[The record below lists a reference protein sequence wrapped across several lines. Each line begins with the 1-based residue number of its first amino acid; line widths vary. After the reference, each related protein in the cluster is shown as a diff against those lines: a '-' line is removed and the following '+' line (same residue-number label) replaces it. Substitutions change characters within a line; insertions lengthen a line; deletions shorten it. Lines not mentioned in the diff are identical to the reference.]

1 MLALLEQNVYYSFLA
16 VPPNITSY
24 NDNYRVREGDPV
36 TFQCVATGYP
46 APNITWFRGEHQLS
60 SISSRIIW
68 SNISITS
75 RLITVESNL
84 TISFTTSND
93 TDDSYRCVA
102 TSIYKNNVTMDS
114 SPFIQLEVQG
124 L

>member
-1 MLALLEQNVYYSFLA
+1 MEHYSSLA
-16 VPPNITSY
+16 VFPNITSY

-36 TFQCVATGYP
+36 TFQCEATGYP
-46 APNITWFRGEHQLS
+46 APNITWFRGKHQLLS
-60 SISSRIIW
+60 SMDSRIIW
-68 SNISITS
+68 NNSSPRIQFG
-75 RLITVESNL
+75 LITVESNL
-84 TISFTTSND
+84 TISSTTSSD

-102 TSIYKNNVTMDS
+102 TNIYEDN

>member
-1 MLALLEQNVYYSFLA
+1 MEYYSFLA
-16 VPPNITSY
+16 VSNITSY
-24 NDNYRVREGDPV
+24 NDNYWVKEGDPV

-46 APNITWFRGEHQLS
+46 APNITWFRREHQLLS
-60 SISSRIIW
+60 SIDSRIIW
-68 SNISITS
+68 NNSSPRIQFG
-75 RLITVESNL
+75 LITVESNL
-84 TISFTTSND
+84 TISSTTSSD

-102 TSIYKNNVTMDS
+102 TNIYEDN